1 MAELLKCKS
10 MARTVNKRSPS
21 FVVAISGPSG
31 AGKTSL
37 VQRVTRLL
45 EDAVSFYF
53 DDYVCVSKY
62 PSDFSQWIREGA
74 DPNQWETPQL
84 LEDLQAL
91 RHGESISLPENQGI
105 VKSASFIV
113 LEEPFG
119 RERAKMSELIDFVA
133 CINLPLEV
141 ALARRLLRD
150 IEQCVTE
157 GKQDIMADYLKEYL
171 TEYLNGGTRELYFEV
186 STRVLQN
193 CDLILNGVNSL
204 DELANEIVTAI
215 KTRV

>member
-1 MAELLKCKS
+1 MAG
-10 MARTVNKRSPS
+10 TVNKRSSS

-37 VQRVTRLL
+37 VQKVTCLL

-74 DPNQWETPQL
+74 DLNQWETLQL

-91 RHGESISLPENQGI
+91 RHGKAISLPENQEI
-105 VKSASFIV
+105 IQSASFIV
-113 LEEPFG
+113 IEEPFG

-133 CINLPLEV
+133 YINLPLEV

-157 GKQDIMADYLKEYL
+157 RKQDILAAYLKEYL